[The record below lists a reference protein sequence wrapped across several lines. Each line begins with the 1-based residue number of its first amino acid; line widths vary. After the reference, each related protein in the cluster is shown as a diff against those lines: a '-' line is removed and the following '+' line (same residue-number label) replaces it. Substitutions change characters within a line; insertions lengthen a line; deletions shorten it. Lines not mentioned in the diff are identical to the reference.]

1 MKNYTKQPQNEKI
14 EYTHEFNVKK
24 SQELFEF
31 LFEKLGTSRNN
42 IKALLTRNQISVNGS
57 PTSQYNYML
66 AKEDV
71 VRISKKPLTREKLQT
86 PRKYQPK
93 IDILYEDEN
102 YIAIDKPYDLLSVED
117 DKKNKSAYYYVEEY
131 LSSFNKKDRPFVI
144 HRIDKETSG
153 VLVFAKN
160 PKVQS
165 ILRLNWDKFVKTREY
180 VAIVEGHMEHDTER
194 ITSYLLE
201 DKNNLMY
208 VSRGNEGQKAITNYK
223 VTRKNNAYSMLKVD
237 IETGRKNQIRVVLKS
252 LGHPIIGDDKYNVQG
267 KNPIKRLGLH
277 ASKLEFVDPL
287 SRKLISIES
296 KIPAIFKSFFE

>member
-1 MKNYTKQPQNEKI
+1 MKKYTKPQNEKI

-24 SQELFEF
+24 SQELFDF

-42 IKALLTRNQISVNGS
+42 IKGLLVRNQITVNGS

-71 VRISKKPLTREKLQT
+71 VRISKHPVTKEKLAT

-117 DKKNKSAYYYVEEY
+117 DKKNKSAYFYVEEY

-180 VAIVEGHMEHDTER
+180 VAIVEGHMENDEER
-194 ITSYLLE
+194 ITSFLLE

-208 VSRGNEGQKAITNYK
+208 VAKGKEGQKAITNYK
-223 VTRKNNAYSMLKVD
+223 VIRKNNAYSMLKVD

-252 LGHPIIGDDKYNVQG
+252 LGHPIIGDDKYNVSG

-287 SRKLISIES
+287 TRKLITINS
-296 KIPAIFKSFFE
+296 KLPAAFKAFFE

>member
-1 MKNYTKQPQNEKI
+1 MKNYRNEQEKI
-14 EYTHEFNVKK
+14 EYTHEFQVKR
-24 SQELFEF
+24 SQELFDF

-42 IKALLTRNQISVNGS
+42 IKMLLTKNQISVNGS

-66 AKEDV
+66 AKEDI
-71 VRISKKPLTREKLQT
+71 VRISKKPMVKNKLAQKREV
-86 PRKYQPK
+86 RAPK
-93 IDILYEDEN
+93 INILYEDEN

-117 DKKNKSAYYYVEEY
+117 DKNNKSAYYYVEEY
-131 LSSFNKKDRPFVI
+131 LSNFDKKSRPFVI

-153 VLVFAKN
+153 ILVFAKN

-165 ILRLNWDKFVKTREY
+165 ILRLNWDKYVKTREY
-180 VAIVEGHMEHDTER
+180 IAIVEGHMEHDNER
-194 ITSYLLE
+194 LISYLLE

-208 VSRGNEGQKAITNYK
+208 VAKGQEGQKAITNYQVIK
-223 VTRKNNAYSMLKVD
+223 KNNAYSMLRVL

-252 LGHPIIGDDKYNVQG
+252 LGHPIIGDIKYNST

-287 SRKLISIES
+287 TRKLISITS
-296 KIPAIFKSFFE
+296 KAPSIFKSFFE

>member
-71 VRISKKPLTREKLQT
+71 VRISKKPLTREKLAT

-208 VSRGNEGQKAITNYK
+208 VSKGNEGQKAITNYK

-252 LGHPIIGDDKYNVQG
+252 LGHPIIGDDKYNALG